1 MYRKE
6 FEMMHHQARWWWV
19 NSILPTSYLLLLAPL
34 ILLAPTTIKKQ
45 EVAALHMMFFLHHVV
60 PSRKPASHMIAPPP
74 SSPQHTLTMS
84 SGWRRLLFERGCW
97 MSQHRKSTSSQHSL
111 TSAMCCQAATTAEP
125 GEYTGSAKRIP
136 TITNLPL
143 RKPNQLCNTRHVIWV
158 IDCTEVDTL
167 RIRAMLRQI
176 CRKWG
181 RWEEI

>member
-1 MYRKE
+1 MLNE
-6 FEMMHHQARWWWV
+6 
-19 NSILPTSYLLLLAPL
+19 PAPQVYTL
-34 ILLAPTTIKKQ
+34 
-45 EVAALHMMFFLHHVV
+45 VAQPDVSDVL
-60 PSRKPASHMIAPPP
+60 
-74 SSPQHTLTMS
+74 SSSNP
-84 SGWRRLLFERGCW
+84 
-97 MSQHRKSTSSQHSL
+97 
-111 TSAMCCQAATTAEP
+111 AEP

-181 RWEEI
+181 R